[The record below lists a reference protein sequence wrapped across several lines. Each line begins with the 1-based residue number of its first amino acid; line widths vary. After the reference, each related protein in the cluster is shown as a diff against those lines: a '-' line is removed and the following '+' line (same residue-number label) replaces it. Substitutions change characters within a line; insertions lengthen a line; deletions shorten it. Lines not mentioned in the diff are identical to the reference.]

1 MEDTDSKSQLPVHM
15 ILGASDYAKIKTQ
28 EAEFTRFGWAIM
40 SPGLETDLDSM
51 FLAQTASNNYEELYR
66 MGILGL
72 EDSPSGDQNVV
83 YTEFLEQLTRSP
95 EGWYE
100 TGLLWKGDHP
110 PLPSNKSRSLRRLG
124 SLVKRL
130 KRNGQLEEYDTIIK
144 EQLEE
149 GISVIGESST
159 SPTTVAR
166 EGAETTKMWILYDVS
181 ARAHDSTP
189 FLNDCVEI
197 GPPLQNQLWKV
208 LLRGRFHVVAL
219 TGDFRKAFLQV
230 RIREQDRDALRF
242 HWIVKEDPLRNHT
255 YRFTRALFGSGP
267 SPFLLVLSSSILATV
282 ELTSLSAWER

>member
-1 MEDTDSKSQLPVHM
+1 MEDTDTKSQLPVHL

-28 EAEFTRFGWAIM
+28 EAQCSGAIREPVAEFTRFGWAIM
-40 SPGLETDLDSM
+40 SPGSETDLHSM
-51 FLAQTASNNYEELYR
+51 FLAQTASNDYEELYR
-66 MGILGL
+66 MDVLGL

-100 TGLLWKGDHP
+100 TGLPWKGDHP
-110 PLPSNKSRSLRRLG
+110 PLPSNESGNLRRLG

-149 GISVIGESST
+149 GIVEEAAVSVTG
-159 SPTTVAR
+159 R
-166 EGAETTKMWILYDVS
+166 EFYIPHKAVVREEVETTKMWIVYDAS

-189 FLNDCVEI
+189 SLNDCVEI

-208 LLRGRFHVVAL
+208 LSRGRFHGVAL
-219 TGDFRKAFLQV
+219 TGDIRKA
-230 RIREQDRDALRF
+230 R
-242 HWIVKEDPLRNHT
+242 P
-255 YRFTRALFGSGP
+255 
-267 SPFLLVLSSSILATV
+267 
-282 ELTSLSAWER
+282 